1 MAVRRGT
8 NKWRLPQD
16 VTGLDPVKL
25 PLPHLKTMLE
35 FMGVLIRN
43 QPSHKQEKADLLK
56 ELISAE
62 VAKAQT
68 AYDVIVFNKIPEA
81 SQQVV
86 KDAADVKAHYM
97 SVVARMLEDEQVDS
111 MRSAAEDMA
120 RGLESRIEE
129 HGRKALAEAAK
140 AYRPVV
146 VRTGKKSKKVDGV
159 MPAEFERIVQLAS
172 QRVPVMM
179 VGPAGCGK
187 TFLGE
192 KVADALDLDFY
203 DQSCSEGVSESIF
216 TGWLLPVAKGGTF
229 EYVPSPFIECYEYGG
244 VFLLD
249 EIDAADPNLLTFL
262 NKAIANESFMLPQ
275 RFDEPLVQKHP
286 DFTVLAAANTFGKG
300 ADTEYVGRNALDA
313 ATLDRFRVGTIHMD
327 YSNEVES
334 ALVDSEVHEWA
345 LRVRTFIYA
354 NRLRRIMSTRVMLDL
369 TRMKLNCDWGV
380 EDWEKVYFA
389 DWTEDE
395 LHKWNGGAS

>member
-16 VTGLDPVKL
+16 VKMLDPVKL

-43 QPSHKQEKADLLK
+43 QPNHKQEKADLLK
-56 ELISAE
+56 ELIHAE
-62 VAKAQT
+62 VVKAQT

-81 SQQVV
+81 NAQVV
-86 KDAADVKAHYM
+86 QDAEDVKAHYM
-97 SVVARMLEDEQVDS
+97 NVVARMLEDEQVDS
-111 MRSAAEDMA
+111 LRTAAEEMA
-120 RGLESRIEE
+120 QALEARIEE

-146 VRTGKKSKKVDGV
+146 IRKGNKTKKIDGV

-172 QRVPVMM
+172 QRIPVMM
-179 VGPAGCGK
+179 VGPTGCGK
-187 TFLGE
+187 TFLAA
-192 KVADALDLDFY
+192 KVADALELDFY

-229 EYVPSPFIECYEYGG
+229 EYVSSPFIECYEYGG

-275 RFDEPLVQKHP
+275 RFEEPLVQKHP
-286 DFTVLAAANTFGKG
+286 DFTILSAANTFGKG

-313 ATLDRFRVGTIHMD
+313 ATLDRFRVGTVHMD
-327 YSNEVES
+327 YSNEVET
-334 ALVDSEVHEWA
+334 ALVDSEVHEWG
-345 LRVRTFIYA
+345 LRVRNFIYA

-369 TRMKLNCDWGV
+369 TRMKLNCEWGV
-380 EDWEKVYFA
+380 ADWEKVYFA
-389 DWTEDE
+389 DWTSDE
-395 LHKWNGGAS
+395 LKKWEGAS